1 MTASSWCRS
10 ALVILS
16 LFMLTSCT
24 TAQQRPLSGADKP
37 VCDMQKGL
45 CAFSWKIFL
54 VRNPDAPKTD
64 GEHFASGSS
73 VYPVNTFTDV
83 PVEINHGDQDKFALV
98 FNIGSADIPRSPLS
112 PCLA

>member
-1 MTASSWCRS
+1 MTSRISASSWCRS

-45 CAFSWKIFL
+45 CVLLENLF
-54 VRNPDAPKTD
+54 
-64 GEHFASGSS
+64 G
-73 VYPVNTFTDV
+73 
-83 PVEINHGDQDKFALV
+83 Q
-98 FNIGSADIPRSPLS
+98 
-112 PCLA
+112 